1 MCDLWQN
8 TLAESV
14 PRGAIPSQI
23 DWALRELRI
32 VPEPN
37 LPPTTPARHLK
48 LYNSGSFFDPRAI
61 PPDDFPAIAERIGRF
76 ERVVVESH
84 PSLVSDSAVRF
95 RDLIPGQL
103 EVAMGLEIAHPD
115 VLARLN
121 KRMTLDQFSEAA
133 AFLRGHR
140 IALRVFVLVKPPF
153 LKEDEALEW
162 AQRSIDF
169 AFDCGAS
176 AVSLIP
182 TRGGN
187 GAMEALA
194 QLGDYSPPDLSLL
207 EQAVDDG
214 ITTKRGRV
222 FADLWDLSRFSKCD
236 ACLPARR
243 ARLDRINRN
252 QVIERVVDCAS
263 CGTHRSVTP
272 PNPASPRED

>member
-1 MCDLWQN
+1 
-8 TLAESV
+8 
-14 PRGAIPSQI
+14 
-23 DWALRELRI
+23 
-32 VPEPN
+32 
-37 LPPTTPARHLK
+37 
-48 LYNSGSFFDPRAI
+48 
-61 PPDDFPAIAERIGRF
+61 
-76 ERVVVESH
+76 
-84 PSLVSDSAVRF
+84 
-95 RDLIPGQL
+95 
-103 EVAMGLEIAHPD
+103 
-115 VLARLN
+115 
-121 KRMTLDQFSEAA
+121 
-133 AFLRGHR
+133 
-140 IALRVFVLVKPPF
+140 VFVLVKPPF

-207 EQAVDDG
+207 EQALDDG

-236 ACLPARR
+236 ACFPARR
-243 ARLDRINRN
+243 ARLERMNRN
-252 QVIERVVDCAS
+252 QAIEPVVDCAS
-263 CGTHRSVTP
+263 CGTHRSVAP